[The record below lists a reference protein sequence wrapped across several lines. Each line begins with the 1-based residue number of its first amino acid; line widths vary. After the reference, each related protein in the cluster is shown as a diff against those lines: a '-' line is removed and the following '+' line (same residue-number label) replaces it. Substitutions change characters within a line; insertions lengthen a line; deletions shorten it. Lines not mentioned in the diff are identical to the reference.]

1 MGAGVTFHPRV
12 WPLIDL
18 GECQGCGCRR
28 IFVKPAQLPSRT
40 VLATWRCH
48 TTYTSRSLAEE
59 PVWPSMARAIPQLAA
74 KAILGQCSANVQ
86 HCLTLFNTI
95 HHTFISDS
103 SSATAHAP
111 RTPRRTILLLF
122 SLLSALMLSLS
133 LCNAGIV
140 ASGSIWV
147 GFSFILSM
155 SRGISLLFS
164 LLIMDD
170 GWLPYAATI

>member
-1 MGAGVTFHPRV
+1 VAADGFLSNPPSCHPGRSWQLGDVTLLTPHAHWRRSRYGQV
-12 WPLIDL
+12 W
-18 GECQGCGCRR
+18 R
-28 IFVKPAQLPSRT
+28 
-40 VLATWRCH
+40 
-48 TTYTSRSLAEE
+48 
-59 PVWPSMARAIPQLAA
+59 
-74 KAILGQCSANVQ
+74 AILGQCSANVQ

-111 RTPRRTILLLF
+111 RTPRRTILLLL